1 MPELPEA
8 ETIVRGLRPALHG
21 KVISRARVLRADIL
35 RTSPTRFR
43 ERVAGRRIQH
53 VGRRGKNI
61 VMELDPPAFL
71 VVNLGM
77 TGRLLT
83 LPSAS
88 PSTHPAVRF
97 TLDDGGVLI
106 YDDVRRFGAVEILTP
121 DEWESRSTA
130 MGPEPL
136 DGRFTGR
143 DMFARLQASRSP
155 IRSWLLDQRR
165 VAGVGNIYANEAL
178 WRAGVHPARPANTLT
193 RKEGIALHRA
203 IRSVLLS
210 AIEHGGTPLRN
221 YRDASGKRGNNAS
234 RLCVYGRVRK
244 PCIRCGTEI
253 ERIVFGNRSAFL
265 CPECQPREKHHT

>member
-8 ETIVRGLRPALHG
+8 ETIVRGLRPALDG
-21 KVISRARVLRADIL
+21 AVIARARVLRPDIL
-35 RTSPTRFR
+35 RTSPARFR
-43 ERVAGRRIQH
+43 TQVAGRRVQH

-61 VMELDPPAFL
+61 VMELDPPGFL
-71 VVNLGM
+71 VINLGM

-97 TLDDGGVLI
+97 TLDDGRVVV
-106 YDDVRRFGAVEILTP
+106 YDDVRRFGTVEILTRG
-121 DEWESRSTA
+121 EWASRSA
-130 MGPEPL
+130 SMGPEPL
-136 DGRFTGR
+136 DARFTGR
-143 DMFARLQASRSP
+143 DMFARLRASRSP

-178 WRAGVHPARPANTLT
+178 WRARVHPARPANTLT
-193 RKEGIALHRA
+193 RKEGDALLRA

-210 AIEHGGTPLRN
+210 AIQHGGTTLRN
-221 YRDASGKRGNNAS
+221 YRNASGERGNNAR
-234 RLCVYGRVRK
+234 RLGVYGRVSQ
-244 PCIRCGTEI
+244 PCIRCGTGI

-265 CPECQPREKHHT
+265 CPRCQPWEKSQT

>member
-21 KVISRARVLRADIL
+21 AVISRARVLRPDIL
-35 RTSPTRFR
+35 RTSTARFR
-43 ERVAGRRIQH
+43 KQVAGRRIEH

-61 VMELDPPAFL
+61 VMELDPPGFL

-97 TLDDGGVLI
+97 TLTDGGVLV
-106 YDDVRRFGAVEILTP
+106 YDDVRRFGSVEILTP
-121 DEWESRSTA
+121 GEWESRSAA

-136 DGRFTGR
+136 DDRFTGR

-178 WRAGVHPARPANTLT
+178 WRARVHPARPANTLT
-193 RKEGIALHRA
+193 RKEGHALHRA

-210 AIEHGGTPLRN
+210 AIEHGGTTLRD
-221 YRDASGKRGNNAS
+221 YRDASGRRGNNAR
-234 RLCVYGRVRK
+234 RLGVYGRVRQ
-244 PCIRCGTEI
+244 PCVRCGTGI

-265 CPECQPREKHHT
+265 CPECQPWEPHHT

>member
-8 ETIVRGLRPALHG
+8 EIIVRGLRPALDG
-21 KVISRARVLRADIL
+21 AVIARARVLRPDIL
-35 RTSPTRFR
+35 RTSPARFR
-43 ERVAGRRIQH
+43 KQVAGRRVLQ

-61 VMELDPPAFL
+61 VIELNPQGFL

-97 TLDDGGVLI
+97 SLDDGGVLV

-121 DEWESRSTA
+121 CEWEARSAA

-136 DGRFTGR
+136 DARFTGP
-143 DMFARLQASRSP
+143 DMFARLQTSRSP
-155 IRSWLLDQRR
+155 VRSWLLDQRR

-178 WRAGVHPARPANTLT
+178 WRARVHPARPADTLT
-193 RKEGIALHRA
+193 RKEGHALLQAVRL
-203 IRSVLLS
+203 VLLS
-210 AIEHGGTPLRN
+210 AIEHGGTTLRN
-221 YRDASGKRGNNAS
+221 YRNASGERGNNAR
-234 RLCVYGRVRK
+234 RLGVYGRVGE
-244 PCIRCGTEI
+244 PCIRCGTGI
-253 ERIVFGNRSAFL
+253 ERLVFGSRSAFL
-265 CPECQPREKHHT
+265 CPRCQPWEKRRT

>member
-1 MPELPEA
+1 VPELPEA
-8 ETIVRGLRPALHG
+8 ETIVRGLRPMLDRALIA
-21 KVISRARVLRADIL
+21 KATVLRPDIL
-35 RTSPTRFR
+35 RTSPALFR
-43 ERVAGRRIQH
+43 KRVGGRRIQH

-61 VMELDPPAFL
+61 VMDLDPPGFL

-77 TGRLLT
+77 TGRLLI

-97 TLDDGGVLI
+97 TMDDGCVLI
-106 YDDVRRFGAVEILTP
+106 YDDVRRFGAVEILTRG
-121 DEWESRSTA
+121 EWESRSAT

-136 DGRFTGR
+136 DARFTSR

-178 WRAGVHPARPANTLT
+178 WRARVHPARPANTLT
-193 RKEGIALHRA
+193 LKEGGALLRA
-203 IRSVLLS
+203 VRSVLLS
-210 AIEHGGTPLRN
+210 AIQHGGTTLRN
-221 YRDASGKRGNNAS
+221 YRDASGARGNNAR
-234 RLCVYGRVRK
+234 RLGVYGRVRQ
-244 PCIRCGTEI
+244 PCIRCRAEI

-265 CPECQPREKHHT
+265 CPRCQPWESSQT

>member
-8 ETIVRGLRPALHG
+8 ETIVRGLRPTLHG
-21 KVISRARVLRADIL
+21 AVISRARVLRPDIL
-35 RTSPTRFR
+35 RTSPARFR
-43 ERVAGRRIQH
+43 KHVSGRRIAQ

-61 VMELDPPAFL
+61 VMKLDPPAFL

-121 DEWESRSTA
+121 GEWKSRSEA

-143 DMFARLQASRSP
+143 EMFARLQTSRSP

-178 WRAGVHPARPANTLT
+178 WRARVHPARPANTLT
-193 RKEGIALHRA
+193 RKEGDALHRA

-210 AIEHGGTPLRN
+210 AIKHGGTTLRN
-221 YRDASGKRGNNAS
+221 YRDASGKRGNNAR
-234 RLCVYGRVRK
+234 RLGVYGRVRQ
-244 PCIRCGTEI
+244 PCARCGTEI

-265 CPECQPREKHHT
+265 CPECQPWEKHRT